1 MKSTT
6 LLVSL
11 LIAGIA
17 VGEEKKQPLTIGKI
31 LPKAT
36 STEVSKEK
44 PTLKIGK
51 LVPSEQK
58 PNTKDVPEK
67 PRFPKHWGKPPA
79 IQTRDMVKLPGN
91 FGKGSSTLARWIAE
105 NLKED
110 AKKKKEKEKTK
121 PTKPVDEN
129 PDPVPP
135 IQPIDPI
142 ERPQPP
148 KEIKEK
154 IELHKKI
161 QDSLRKGLK
170 KKIDALGK
178 GATKEEVR
186 KVVEAYRKENAERI
200 EDATHIGKQ
209 IQEWQNENRPE
220 RPKRPEP
227 SAEVREKAAKVR
239 LVKNDLD
246 VARKALG
253 LELKGKSKEDAAE
266 LIKAFRESQKDRH
279 KALKDAKQELQ
290 KLIRETKQDGDR
302 RK

>member
-6 LLVSL
+6 LLASL

-17 VGEEKKQPLTIGKI
+17 VGEEKRQPLTIGKI

-36 STEVSKEK
+36 STETSKEK

-51 LVPSEQK
+51 LVPSEQR

-154 IELHKKI
+154 IDFLR
-161 QDSLRKGLK
+161 RKGWTLSAISDELGVGRETAYGWIARGHSPSNVKLVNLALDGLLQRNRIPK
-170 KKIDALGK
+170 KKRYL
-178 GATKEEVR
+178 
-186 KVVEAYRKENAERI
+186 N
-200 EDATHIGKQ
+200 Q
-209 IQEWQNENRPE
+209 
-220 RPKRPEP
+220 
-227 SAEVREKAAKVR
+227 RE
-239 LVKNDLD
+239 
-246 VARKALG
+246 
-253 LELKGKSKEDAAE
+253 
-266 LIKAFRESQKDRH
+266 
-279 KALKDAKQELQ
+279 
-290 KLIRETKQDGDR
+290 
-302 RK
+302 

>member
-1 MKSTT
+1 MA
-6 LLVSL
+6 SL

-17 VGEEKKQPLTIGKI
+17 VGEEKLQPLTIGKI

-51 LVPSEQK
+51 IVPREQK
-58 PNTKDVPEK
+58 PDTKNVPEK
-67 PRFPKHWGKPPA
+67 PRFPKHWGHPPK
-79 IQTRDMVKLPGN
+79 IQTKDLVKLPGK

-110 AKKKKEKEKTK
+110 AKKEKEKVK

-129 PDPVPP
+129 PNPIPP
-135 IQPIDPI
+135 IQPIS
-142 ERPQPP
+142 RPEPP

-170 KKIDALGK
+170 QKIDALGK
-178 GATKEEVR
+178 GATKEEIK
-186 KVVEAYRKENAERI
+186 KVVEVYRKENAERI
-200 EDATHIGKQ
+200 EDATHVGKQ
-209 IQEWQNENRPE
+209 IQEWQKENRPQ

-227 SAEVREKAAKVR
+227 SAEVKAKAAKVR
-239 LVKNDLD
+239 LVKNDLA
-246 VARKALG
+246 VARKVLG
-253 LELKGKSKEDAAE
+253 QELKGKSKEDATE
-266 LIKAFRESQKDRH
+266 LIKAFKESQKERH
-279 KALKDAKQELQ
+279 KELKDAQKELQ
-290 KLIRETKQDGDR
+290 KKIREIVQDGDR